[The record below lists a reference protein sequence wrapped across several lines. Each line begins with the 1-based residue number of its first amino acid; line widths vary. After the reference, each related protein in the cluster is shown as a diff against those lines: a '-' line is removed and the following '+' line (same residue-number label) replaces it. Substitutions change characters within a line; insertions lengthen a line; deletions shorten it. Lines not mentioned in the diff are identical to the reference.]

1 MSGQGVQFQQ
11 ETGGKSQ
18 YPVFVGRCRKKGQHD
33 CCCEQ
38 EADSTLQVK
47 LAAASIAIHLLKEEL
62 KDSRRQH
69 RLEFIIIWGTLI
81 ISWMLKN

>member
-1 MSGQGVQFQQ
+1 
-11 ETGGKSQ
+11 
-18 YPVFVGRCRKKGQHD
+18 
-33 CCCEQ
+33 
-38 EADSTLQVK
+38 VK